1 MNIKNTKNTA
11 TSKSA
16 SALAAEFVDTVGA
29 MAAAKVVRS
38 IVPKKPAT
46 CELKAKGN
54 TAKAKAQEDK
64 FFTDIMG
71 ILHSFVETLRPRLD
85 DLEKQIKDLEKR
97 AANAAKPPTAAGTPK
112 ASANHAAI
120 SAAKTGKT
128 VPPKTWKE
136 ALKAYAAAHP
146 KKNSD
151 DVIAACAKL
160 YPALHAATIKPMIKT
175 TSNRSK

>member
-1 MNIKNTKNTA
+1 MNTKNTKNTA

-46 CELKAKGN
+46 CATTTVKGKAKEEDYYDEAIAILLEALKKLKA
-54 TAKAKAQEDK
+54 
-64 FFTDIMG
+64 
-71 ILHSFVETLRPRLD
+71 
-85 DLEKQIKDLEKR
+85 LEKR
-97 AANAAKPPTAAGTPK
+97 IANNPKTPTAAATPK
-112 ASANHAAI
+112 AAANHAAI
-120 SAAKTGKT
+120 SAVKTGKT

-160 YPALHAATIKPMIKT
+160 YPALHAATIKPIIKT